1 MQFQIQVDS
10 EIPASRQLSDQIRF
24 AIASRQ
30 YPPGHRLPS
39 TRQLA
44 MITGLHRNT
53 ISKIYQQLEEDGL
66 VESVAGSGI
75 YVKARGHE
83 RGNLLGS
90 PLHRQNPRLGKLVQE
105 SLDGFLA
112 EGLTL
117 TTVRELLLA
126 EIDWRAR
133 CSARVLVTIPRH
145 DLGAGELM
153 LTELEQALQI
163 PVELVPLEDLE
174 KFLAGTKS
182 ATVVTSRYFIGVA
195 EEIAASFH
203 LRVIPIDIYD
213 YAKELSLV
221 KKLPVDSRL
230 GIVSLSHG
238 IIKVAEILIHSLRG
252 DELLVM
258 SAQTHDLERMRV
270 LVRTSQTIV
279 TDKASFA
286 PLKNAIAE
294 ARPDL
299 IRVPEIICSENYIG
313 ERSIQLLRRELGLG
327 DPSDP
332 TGTSRSTSPRAIE
345 KRDNGR

>member
-1 MQFQIQVDS
+1 MQFQIQPDS
-10 EIPASRQLSDQIRF
+10 EIPASKQLLDQIRF

-83 RGNLLGS
+83 RGNRLSS
-90 PLHRQNPRLGKLVQE
+90 PLLEQNPRLGKLIQQSV
-105 SLDGFLA
+105 DTFLT

-117 TTVRELLLA
+117 SHLRELLLA
-126 EIDWRAR
+126 EIDWRSR
-133 CSARVLVTIPRH
+133 CSARVLVTIPQH

-163 PVELVPLEDLE
+163 PVELVPIEDLATVLVE
-174 KFLAGTKS
+174 MKS
-182 ATVVTSRYFIGVA
+182 ATVVTSRYFISVTETIVA
-195 EEIAASFH
+195 PFN

-213 YAKELSLV
+213 YAKELALI
-221 KKLPVDSRL
+221 KKLPTDSRL

-252 DELLVM
+252 DDLLVM
-258 SAQTHDLERMRV
+258 SAQTQDMEKLRA
-270 LVRTSQTIV
+270 LVRTSQTIIS
-279 TDKASFA
+279 DKASYA
-286 PLKNAIAE
+286 PIKNLISE
-294 ARPDL
+294 VRSDL
-299 IRVPEIICSENYIG
+299 IRLPEIICSENYIG
-313 ERSIQLLRRELGLG
+313 DKSIQLLRRELGLG
-327 DPSDP
+327 GYSDR
-332 TGTSRSTSPRAIE
+332 GLRE
-345 KRDNGR
+345 

>member
-1 MQFQIQVDS
+1 MQFQIQADS
-10 EIPASRQLSDQIRF
+10 EIPASKQLLDQIRF

-30 YPPGHRLPS
+30 YSPGHRLPS

-90 PLHRQNPRLGKLVQE
+90 PLLQQNPRLGKLIQE
-105 SLDGFLA
+105 SLDSFLA

-117 TTVRELLLA
+117 SKIRELLLA
-126 EIDWRAR
+126 EIDWRSR
-133 CSARVLVTIPRH
+133 CSARVVVTIPKH

-163 PVELVPLEDLE
+163 PVELIPLEDLE
-174 KFLAGTKS
+174 AVLAETKS
-182 ATVVTSRYFIGVA
+182 ATVVTSRYFISVA
-195 EEIAASFH
+195 EAIAAPYH

-213 YAKELSLV
+213 YAKELATI
-221 KKLPVDSRL
+221 KKLPADSRL
-230 GIVSLSHG
+230 GIVSISPG

-252 DELLVM
+252 DDLLVM
-258 SAQTHDLERMRV
+258 SAQTSDTEKLRV
-270 LVRTSQTIV
+270 LVRTSHTIMS
-279 TDKASFA
+279 DKASYA
-286 PLKNAIAE
+286 LIKNTIAE
-294 ARPDL
+294 IRQDL
-299 IRVPEIICSENYIG
+299 IRLPDIICSDNYIG
-313 ERSIQLLRRELGLG
+313 DRSIQLLRRELGLG
-327 DPSDP
+327 
-332 TGTSRSTSPRAIE
+332 G
-345 KRDNGR
+345 